1 MNNKRLARG
10 ALLIALALA
19 LQSLRLV
26 IPLPQPV
33 STFVIGSLVHMM
45 LALSW
50 RLGSLGVALL
60 LACLLPLT
68 AYMQGQVLV
77 PLLIPVI
84 CIGNAVFVYLVQLF
98 SGNRL
103 LTLCIPPLAKA
114 VLMGVSAWC
123 VVNIVA
129 LPNPALRKTI
139 MFAMS
144 VPQLVTAVIGI
155 LLARQVLLRL
165 RKI

>member
-45 LALSW
+45 LVLSW

>member
-45 LALSW
+45 LVLSW

-60 LACLLPLT
+60 LSCLLPLT

-84 CIGNAVFVYLVQLF
+84 CIGNAAFVYLVQLF
-98 SGNRL
+98 SGNRR

-114 VLMGVSAWC
+114 VLMGVAAWC

>member
-26 IPLPQPV
+26 IPLPQLV

-45 LALSW
+45 LALSL
-50 RLGSLGVALL
+50 RLGSLAIALL
-60 LACLLPLT
+60 LALLLPLT
-68 AYMQGQVLV
+68 AYLQGQVLL
-77 PLLIPVI
+77 PFLIPVI
-84 CIGNAVFVYLVQLF
+84 WLGNALFVYLLQLF
-98 SGNRL
+98 SANRKLSL
-103 LTLCIPPLAKA
+103 LVPPLAKA
-114 VLMGVSAWC
+114 VLMGVAAWC

-155 LLARQVLLRL
+155 LLARQVMLRL
-165 RKI
+165 RQI

>member
-26 IPLPQPV
+26 IPLPQLV

-60 LACLLPLT
+60 LSLLLPLT
-68 AYMQGQVLV
+68 AYMQGQVLL

-84 CIGNAVFVYLVQLF
+84 CVGNAVFVYLVQLF
-98 SGNRL
+98 SGNRW
-103 LTLCIPPLAKA
+103 LTLLVPPLAKA
-114 VLMGVSAWC
+114 VLMGVAAWC

-129 LPNPALRKTI
+129 LPNPALRRTI

-155 LLARQVLLRL
+155 LLARQVVLRL
-165 RKI
+165 KKF